1 MASTQYVVLLP
12 KKLQV
17 GSGEVDTQSLSV
29 HVDDKSATYGYGL
42 EKLEKAV
49 QAKLQT
55 LAPSASDE
63 EVCDAYRAFSSRVKA
78 SEYLRLSYFRSEYDD
93 FVVVGSAF
101 LL

>member
-12 KKLQV
+12 KKLQI
-17 GSGEVDTQSLSV
+17 GGKEVDTQSLAV
-29 HVDDKSATYGYGL
+29 HVDDKSATYGYWFD
-42 EKLEKAV
+42 KLEKAV

-63 EVCDAYRAFSSRVKA
+63 EVRDAYRASYSRAKA
-78 SEYLRLSYFRSEYDD
+78 SEYMRRSYFYSDYDD

-101 LL
+101 VF